1 MTDEGSDA
9 NGLSA
14 SMTATLDEGL
24 TLFEEGKYFLAHE
37 IWEEE
42 WVEASGNERD
52 FLQGIIHVTIAMHH
66 ASSGNARGSV
76 LQANKALK
84 RLESYPPV
92 FRDVSVENARQCAQS
107 IIEKEGK
114 LPPAAPK
121 LRAT

>member
-1 MTDEGSDA
+1 MTP
-9 NGLSA
+9 
-14 SMTATLDEGL
+14 TLAEGL

-42 WVEASGNERD
+42 WVDAPADERD

-76 LQANKALK
+76 IQARKALK

-92 FRDVSVENARQCAQS
+92 HRSVSVDNARRFAHS
-107 IIEKEGK
+107 IIEMEGK
-114 LPPAAPK
+114 APPPAPR